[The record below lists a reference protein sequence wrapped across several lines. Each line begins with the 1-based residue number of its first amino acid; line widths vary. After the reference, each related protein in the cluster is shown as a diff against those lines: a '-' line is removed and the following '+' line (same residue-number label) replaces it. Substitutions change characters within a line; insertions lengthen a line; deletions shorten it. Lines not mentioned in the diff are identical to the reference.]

1 MQVFLL
7 RIAVLVSDWYILSEL
22 GLAQKFK
29 PKIQSNPVKL
39 YIPDDF
45 ENVEEYESDSDVEVD
60 SDILDEWLNNGKVNK

>member
-7 RIAVLVSDWYILSEL
+7 RIVVSDWYIFSEL
-22 GLAQKFK
+22 GSKF
-29 PKIQSNPVKL
+29 PKIHRNPVKL